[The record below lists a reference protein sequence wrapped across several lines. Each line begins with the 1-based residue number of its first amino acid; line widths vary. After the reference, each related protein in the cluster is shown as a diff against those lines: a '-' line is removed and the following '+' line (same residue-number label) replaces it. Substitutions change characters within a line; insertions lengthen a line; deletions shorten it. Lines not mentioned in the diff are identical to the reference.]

1 MAAPSLED
9 AKRQLALLTTQM
21 SAAVE
26 ELKSQEQVLFKT
38 KERIAD
44 LEKKLSVANAE
55 VEHTRVLVQT
65 QAEQTS
71 ADLREIQ
78 GMIDTCPSMQWHKPI
93 DCGYTTIFHQ
103 VTKIPLPLF
112 SMPTQFVTIRCPDD
126 IAFIRLPDVPESY
139 AVSGISIH
147 GVVVC
152 VCEGPVKF
160 GN

>member
-1 MAAPSLED
+1 MAAPSLD
-9 AKRQLALLTTQM
+9 QAKSQHALLTTQM
-21 SAAVE
+21 SAAVA

-38 KERIAD
+38 KGLIAD
-44 LEKKLSVANAE
+44 LEKKLYAANAE
-55 VEHTRVLVQT
+55 VEYNREKVEAQAVQT
-65 QAEQTS
+65 S
-71 ADLREIQ
+71 VDLGDIQ
-78 GMIDTCPSMQWHKPI
+78 KMIGVCPSMQWQNANEC
-93 DCGYTTIFHQ
+93 DYSTIFSQ
-103 VTKIPLPLF
+103 VKMIPLPLF
-112 SMPTQFVTIRCPDD
+112 SKPTQFVTIRCPDD